1 MCYIIRRGICKL
13 EIRERRYFVLKE
25 INFNSNY
32 FKYMDMISVVQ
43 KYENVNINIYY
54 VYFFILFFRV
64 INYK

>member
-25 INFNSNY
+25 INFNGNY

-43 KYENVNINIYY
+43 KYGNVNINIYY